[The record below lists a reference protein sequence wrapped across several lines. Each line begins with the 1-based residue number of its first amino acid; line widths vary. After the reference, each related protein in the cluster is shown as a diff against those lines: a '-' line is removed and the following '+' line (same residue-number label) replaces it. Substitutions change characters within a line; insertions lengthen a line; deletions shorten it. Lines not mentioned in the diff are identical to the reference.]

1 MITEEQKELFEYIR
15 VSLGAPILKVEL
27 LDDQLCTLMKYCVK
41 DYAKEV
47 QNWLI
52 VNQWQSLANKNI
64 LNTAEMQWA
73 LTMRTFDY
81 AKEYS
86 YYFSKDAG
94 LQQRGPWELKKDYF
108 TIEKGK
114 QSYQIPA
121 GREINKVLYMTPN
134 TTDAALY
141 ANAGGIIG
149 MGGFGGVGM
158 AQVGGAA
165 GFGGGFSGLFV
176 SPAYDTALLSSDL
189 NFKQRMLGGDL
200 VYKVTAGPEGTH
212 IIHLLSTPGSK
223 LSFMFSGLGTNG
235 IFGVKGCEVWYTYY
249 DVSPENADQC
259 RRDNKDVLLTPDQ
272 VPLDIMSFEFFNEP
286 AKQTIAQ
293 LLLARAK
300 QTLGLIRGK
309 FSGAVMIPDAEVTL
323 DYQMLLQ
330 QGIEEYKNVM
340 DELRTRLELLRPD
353 NIIKRQADM
362 ANSLVDVI
370 KNQPLGMYVI

>member
-1 MITEEQKELFEYIR
+1 MITEEQQELFEYIR
-15 VSLGAPILKVEL
+15 VSLGAPIFEVEL
-27 LDDQLCTLMKYCVK
+27 FDDQLCTLMKYCVK
-41 DYAKEV
+41 DYAKEI

-52 VNQWQSLANKNI
+52 LNQWQTLAGKNV
-64 LNTAEMQWA
+64 LNTAEMQWS
-73 LTMRTFDY
+73 LTMRSFDY

-114 QSYQIPA
+114 QSYLIPA
-121 GREINKVLYMTPN
+121 GREINKVLYVTPN

-149 MGGFGGVGM
+149 MGGFGGAGM

-176 SPAYDTALLSSDL
+176 SPAYDTALLSTDL
-189 NFKQRMLGGDL
+189 NFKQRLMGGDL
-200 VYKVTAGPEGTH
+200 TYKVTGGPDGGH
-212 IIHLLSTPGSK
+212 IIHLLSTPGSR

-259 RRDNKDVLLTPDQ
+259 RKDNKDVLLRPDQ
-272 VPLDIMSFEFFNEP
+272 VPIDVMSYEFFNEP
-286 AKQTIAQ
+286 TKQTIAQ
-293 LLLARAK
+293 LLLAKAK
-300 QTLGLIRGK
+300 QTLGIIRGK
-309 FSGAVMIPDAEVTL
+309 FSGVVKIAEAEVTL
-323 DYQMLLQ
+323 DYQMLTQ
-330 QGIEEYKNVM
+330 QGIEEYKAVI
-340 DELRTRLELLRPD
+340 DELRGRLELLRPE
-353 NIIKRQADM
+353 NLLKRQAEM
-362 ANSLVDVI
+362 ATSLVEILKQQPMGMFVI
-370 KNQPLGMYVI
+370 